1 MLNGNQHLPR
11 VLDVEP
17 TPANDLVLE
26 SNQGK
31 LKPKASRRF
40 SVNLP
45 QAVLWQVELQASSRA
60 PHTWVWEGSHMLTRG
75 RLSPLEV
82 DPAPAMLRGNTL
94 GWFFPFPLGFGFGC
108 GEDLGSSS
116 GIEGGSG
123 LCTPGA
129 KAELSKGN
137 LPLPLPRLTQRGL
150 GSISKPLPLPMLLSG
165 GTAGASK
172 TSWRALLHLS
182 GRSHLLGLGG
192 PVKRFGLKCANSPDL
207 LADPKSRSEVRC
219 VSTYA

>member
-1 MLNGNQHLPR
+1 M
-11 VLDVEP
+11 EP

-26 SNQGK
+26 STQGK

-82 DPAPAMLRGNTL
+82 DPSPCNVAGEHL
-94 GWFFPFPLGFGFGC
+94 GFPFPLGFGFGC
-108 GEDLGSSS
+108 GEDLGGSS

-137 LPLPLPRLTQRGL
+137 FPLPLPRLTQRGL

-172 TSWRALLHLS
+172 TSWRALLHPVGTEPLTRPR
-182 GRSHLLGLGG
+182 RSC
-192 PVKRFGLKCANSPDL
+192 KT
-207 LADPKSRSEVRC
+207 VRPQ
-219 VSTYA
+219 VR